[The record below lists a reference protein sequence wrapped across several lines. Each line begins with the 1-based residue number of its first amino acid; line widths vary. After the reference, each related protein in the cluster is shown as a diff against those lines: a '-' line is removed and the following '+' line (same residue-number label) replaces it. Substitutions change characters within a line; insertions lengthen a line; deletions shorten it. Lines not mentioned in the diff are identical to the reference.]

1 MNTAKK
7 LSIRLEAVGGD
18 KVRQEFKNIG
28 SDGQK
33 AFQRITQVIT
43 PANDNLKVLD
53 NTAKAF
59 NNTLKQ
65 AASLAG
71 AYLGLRGLTS
81 TFKSIVGVNAEFERL
96 SGSLKTVTGSAKA
109 AKEAFTLIEDFA
121 TSTPFQLDEI
131 VDSFIRLYRLDQI
144 WAARGDTFNA
154 VFDSKLTVYDALSRT
169 CKVGRSVPYIQGG
182 IVRFV
187 RDEPKSIP
195 VALFG
200 PRNIVKNSLSIQYI
214 MPSEDTADSVCVQ
227 YFSDRTWKNS
237 EITGSFEGSTSDK
250 TATVELFGCTDKN
263 QALREAIYMA
273 LANRYR
279 RRIVTFSTELE
290 GLIPS
295 YGDLIS
301 ITHDMPHWGSG
312 GEILSKNDMT
322 LTLSEPVEF
331 TEGQNHY
338 LALRTRT
345 GSLSGPYRVRAG
357 SLPNEVILQETPDIE
372 IETGT
377 NSERTHFAFGTQDKW
392 GTLARV
398 TGIKPRSGKVEITA
412 AIEDSRVHTN

>member
-1 MNTAKK
+1 MEEQKQIRCAIYTRKSTDEGLEKEFNT
-7 LSIRLEAVGGD
+7 LEAQREAGENFVMSMKHQGWVILPDHYDDGG
-18 KVRQEFKNIG
+18 FSG
-28 SDGQK
+28 G
-33 AFQRITQVIT
+33 
-43 PANDNLKVLD
+43 NLKRP
-53 NTAKAF
+53 A
-59 NNTLKQ
+59 LKRLM
-65 AASLAG
+65 ADVEKG
-71 AYLGLRGLTS
+71 
-81 TFKSIVGVNAEFERL
+81 KVDMIV
-96 SGSLKTVTGSAKA
+96 
-109 AKEAFTLIEDFA
+109 
-121 TSTPFQLDEI
+121 
-131 VDSFIRLYRLDQI
+131 
-144 WAARGDTFNA
+144 
-154 VFDSKLTVYDALSRT
+154 VY
-169 CKVGRSVPYIQGG
+169 
-182 IVRFV
+182 
-187 RDEPKSIP
+187 
-195 VALFG
+195 
-200 PRNIVKNSLSIQYI
+200 

-312 GEILSKNDMT
+312 GEILSKNDMA

-345 GSLSGPYRVRAG
+345 GSLSGPYRVDCLAEY
-357 SLPNEVILQETPDIE
+357 LDCTVQELLDKIE
-372 IETGT
+372 EFKEEGCKLF
-377 NSERTHFAFGTQDKW
+377 E
-392 GTLARV
+392 
-398 TGIKPRSGKVEITA
+398 GK
-412 AIEDSRVHTN
+412 